1 LLAARQSPGRAPG
14 SHSRR
19 AASQKIG
26 LLYPGPE
33 ATAAGRGLLV
43 LEGLRREGFRAP
55 DQVMLVSRATGG
67 DPARLAPLAAELIAS
82 NVDIILPVGSP
93 AVRVARTAT
102 SSIPIVTYDLE
113 SDPIESGWL
122 ASLAHPGGNITGIF
136 LDLPEISTA
145 LLELLKLAVPH
156 LVSIVVLWDPS
167 RTAMAQH
174 KAVLAAALTPALPA
188 MHLRGVPARR

>member
-1 LLAARQSPGRAPG
+1 
-14 SHSRR
+14 
-19 AASQKIG
+19 
-26 LLYPGPE
+26 
-33 ATAAGRGLLV
+33 V

-93 AVRVARTAT
+93 AVRVARSAT

>member
-1 LLAARQSPGRAPG
+1 
-14 SHSRR
+14 
-19 AASQKIG
+19 
-26 LLYPGPE
+26 
-33 ATAAGRGLLV
+33 
-43 LEGLRREGFRAP
+43 
-55 DQVMLVSRATGG
+55 
-67 DPARLAPLAAELIAS
+67 
-82 NVDIILPVGSP
+82 
-93 AVRVARTAT
+93 
-102 SSIPIVTYDLE
+102 VTYDLE

-188 MHLRGVPARR
+188 MHL